1 MVVLEASLHFLVTF
15 ASLELAGCNSLLFS
29 VGLIVFAAAA
39 DLEVVGIADLVA
51 FSADDSVTI
60 DSEAVVAAVVV
71 VDTLSVVGVIALSIF
86 ETAVFGSLDLL
97 EEEFADAAVSDEV
110 DVVDA
115 VVNREAV
122 DAAVVSASPFL
133 LDDESVIR
141 RDADRGPGFLG
152 LLGPGFF
159 FISSLQVATSDLEIS
174 AFNDATSR
182 PGVLLPSSFSSGA
195 GFEPVMLNKHNL
207 LRIQKMSE
215 IRNSSLNPNFCVF
228 DFQNL

>member
-1 MVVLEASLHFLVTF
+1 METFAEVEGTLVVLEASLDFVVTF
-15 ASLELAGCNSLLFS
+15 ASLELAGCNTLLFS

-115 VVNREAV
+115 VDAVVNREAV
-122 DAAVVSASPFL
+122 DATVVSASPFL

-152 LLGPGFF
+152 LLGPDFF
-159 FISSLQVATSDLEIS
+159 FISGLQVATSGLEIS

-215 IRNSSLNPNFCVF
+215 IRNM
-228 DFQNL
+228 